1 MTQNPDIQEPPRTEE
16 DIAHELRLR
25 PDPPRVMRLSRGA
38 IAFATA
44 IGGLGLGAVLIV
56 ALQNNRQEGTQTE
69 LFSTERIQA
78 AKGLSTLPRD
88 YADVPRLGPP
98 LPGELG
104 RAILGAQDR
113 GQPVPAPPL
122 SGPLAPT
129 VDPEEQRRLQE
140 LDAAR
145 LSALFAEAQ
154 TVPRSGTQAT
164 PTSPATG
171 ALFPST
177 LGSPTASDPISGRE
191 AFLTRPG
198 DTDTVSAQ
206 PIVPPPNPYIL
217 QAGTVIP
224 AALITGLRSDLP
236 GQISAQV
243 TSNVFDRPSC
253 LLASCQP
260 TVGSQQRAR
269 RVHGPT
275 ARSRRKRK
283 HNPMASK
290 VKHLW
295 SQTLRRIDL
304 HTDRTLTRPSRIRSL
319 RSRSDPPSKRSDDFS
334 DSNGS
339 RDLEILTTRIHRA
352 DLASIIRH
360 RVLKRFRDFPFAFDQ
375 SLLTRRS
382 LTLRARIPEMTIPA
396 ARNERLSA
404 FQLPSPH
411 LRQRIVQITGRPLA
425 KVMGVLRRE
434 QLVMQLLVG
443 TPRHRKKPSRLVP
456 IQRLQ

>member
-1 MTQNPDIQEPPRTEE
+1 MTQVPDMQEPPRTEE
-16 DIAHELRLR
+16 EIAHELRLR
-25 PDPPRVMRLSRGA
+25 PDPPRVMRLSRRA
-38 IAFATA
+38 IALATA
-44 IGGLGLGAVLIV
+44 IGGLGLGAILIV
-56 ALQNNRQEGTQTE
+56 ALQNNRQEGNQTE

-78 AKGLSTLPRD
+78 AEGLSSLPRD

-206 PIVPPPNPYIL
+206 RIVPPPSPYIL

-243 TSNVFDRPSC
+243 TSNVFDSPSGRY
-253 LLASCQP
+253 LLIPQGARLLGEYDSRIASGQSRLLLVWIRLILP
-260 TVGSQQRAR
+260 DGRSIVLERAPGTDGTGASGLQDRVNYHWGRVFLAAGLATILNLGLESGAETEDDVARAIREAAQDTIGRTGDEIVRQQLA
-269 RVHGPT
+269 VP
-275 ARSRRKRK
+275 
-283 HNPMASK
+283 P
-290 VKHLW
+290 
-295 SQTLRRIDL
+295 
-304 HTDRTLTRPSRIRSL
+304 TLTIRPGFPVRVMVT
-319 RSRSDPPSKRSDDFS
+319 
-334 DSNGS
+334 
-339 RDLEILTTRIHRA
+339 RDLIL
-352 DLASIIRH
+352 
-360 RVLKRFRDFPFAFDQ
+360 
-375 SLLTRRS
+375 
-382 LTLRARIPEMTIPA
+382 E
-396 ARNERLSA
+396 
-404 FQLPSPH
+404 
-411 LRQRIVQITGRPLA
+411 PLGE
-425 KVMGVLRRE
+425 VR
-434 QLVMQLLVG
+434 
-443 TPRHRKKPSRLVP
+443 
-456 IQRLQ
+456 

>member
-1 MTQNPDIQEPPRTEE
+1 MTQNPDISEPIRTEE
-16 DIAHELRLR
+16 DIAQELRLR
-25 PDPPRVMRLSRGA
+25 PDPPRVMRLSRRA
-38 IAFATA
+38 IALATA
-44 IGGLGLGAVLIV
+44 IGGLGLGAILIV

-78 AKGLSTLPRD
+78 AEGLSTLPRD
-88 YADVPRLGPP
+88 YADFPRLGPP

-206 PIVPPPNPYIL
+206 RIVPPPSPYIL

-243 TSNVFDRPSC
+243 TSNVFDSPSGRY
-253 LLASCQP
+253 LLIPQGARLLGEYDSRIASGQSRLLLVWTRLILP
-260 TVGSQQRAR
+260 DGRSIVLERAPGTDGTGASGLQDRVNYHWGRVSLVAGLATILNLGLESGEETEDDVARAIREAAQDTIGRTGDEIVRQQLA
-269 RVHGPT
+269 VP
-275 ARSRRKRK
+275 
-283 HNPMASK
+283 P
-290 VKHLW
+290 
-295 SQTLRRIDL
+295 
-304 HTDRTLTRPSRIRSL
+304 TLTIRPGFPVRVMVT
-319 RSRSDPPSKRSDDFS
+319 
-334 DSNGS
+334 
-339 RDLEILTTRIHRA
+339 RDLIL
-352 DLASIIRH
+352 
-360 RVLKRFRDFPFAFDQ
+360 
-375 SLLTRRS
+375 
-382 LTLRARIPEMTIPA
+382 E
-396 ARNERLSA
+396 
-404 FQLPSPH
+404 
-411 LRQRIVQITGRPLA
+411 PLGE
-425 KVMGVLRRE
+425 VR
-434 QLVMQLLVG
+434 
-443 TPRHRKKPSRLVP
+443 
-456 IQRLQ
+456 

>member
-1 MTQNPDIQEPPRTEE
+1 MTQAPDIQKPPRTEE

-25 PDPPRVMRLSRGA
+25 PDPPRVMRLSRRA

-78 AKGLSTLPRD
+78 AEGLSTLPRD
-88 YADVPRLGPP
+88 YAAVPRLGPP

-206 PIVPPPNPYIL
+206 RIVPPPSPYIL

-243 TSNVFDRPSC
+243 TSNVFDSPSGRY
-253 LLASCQP
+253 LLIPQGARLLGEYDSRIASGQSRLLLVWTRLILP
-260 TVGSQQRAR
+260 DGRSIVLERAPGTDGTGASGLQDRVNYHWGRVFLAAGLATILNLGLKSGAETEDDVARAIREAAQDTIGRTGDEIVRQQLA
-269 RVHGPT
+269 VP
-275 ARSRRKRK
+275 
-283 HNPMASK
+283 P
-290 VKHLW
+290 
-295 SQTLRRIDL
+295 
-304 HTDRTLTRPSRIRSL
+304 TLTIRPGFPVRVMVT
-319 RSRSDPPSKRSDDFS
+319 
-334 DSNGS
+334 
-339 RDLEILTTRIHRA
+339 RDLIL
-352 DLASIIRH
+352 
-360 RVLKRFRDFPFAFDQ
+360 
-375 SLLTRRS
+375 
-382 LTLRARIPEMTIPA
+382 E
-396 ARNERLSA
+396 
-404 FQLPSPH
+404 
-411 LRQRIVQITGRPLA
+411 PLGE
-425 KVMGVLRRE
+425 VR
-434 QLVMQLLVG
+434 
-443 TPRHRKKPSRLVP
+443 
-456 IQRLQ
+456 

>member
-1 MTQNPDIQEPPRTEE
+1 MTQAPDMQPPPRTEE
-16 DIAHELRLR
+16 DIAQELRLR
-25 PDPPRVMRLSRGA
+25 PDPPRVMRLSRRA
-38 IAFATA
+38 IALATA
-44 IGGLGLGAVLIV
+44 IGGLGLGAILIV
-56 ALQNNRQEGTQTE
+56 ALQNNRQEVNQTE

-78 AKGLSTLPRD
+78 AEGLSALPRD

-154 TVPRSGTQAT
+154 TVPRSGRQAT

-177 LGSPTASDPISGRE
+177 LGSPTANDPVSNRE

-206 PIVPPPNPYIL
+206 RMVPPLSPYIL

-224 AALITGLRSDLP
+224 AALVTGLRSDLP

-243 TSNVFDRPSC
+243 TSNVYDSPSGRYLLIPQGARLLGEYDSRIASGQSRLLLVWTRLILPDGRSIVLERAPGTDGTGASGLQDRVNYHWGRVF
-253 LLASCQP
+253 LAAGLATILNLGLESGADSEDDVARAIREAAQD
-260 TVGSQQRAR
+260 TIGRTGDEIVRQQLA
-269 RVHGPT
+269 VP
-275 ARSRRKRK
+275 
-283 HNPMASK
+283 P
-290 VKHLW
+290 
-295 SQTLRRIDL
+295 
-304 HTDRTLTRPSRIRSL
+304 TLTIRPGFPVRVMVT
-319 RSRSDPPSKRSDDFS
+319 
-334 DSNGS
+334 
-339 RDLEILTTRIHRA
+339 RDLIL
-352 DLASIIRH
+352 
-360 RVLKRFRDFPFAFDQ
+360 
-375 SLLTRRS
+375 
-382 LTLRARIPEMTIPA
+382 E
-396 ARNERLSA
+396 
-404 FQLPSPH
+404 
-411 LRQRIVQITGRPLA
+411 PLGE
-425 KVMGVLRRE
+425 VR
-434 QLVMQLLVG
+434 
-443 TPRHRKKPSRLVP
+443 
-456 IQRLQ
+456 

>member
-1 MTQNPDIQEPPRTEE
+1 MTQNPDIQKPPRTEE

-25 PDPPRVMRLSRGA
+25 PDPPRVMRLSRRA

-44 IGGLGLGAVLIV
+44 IGGLGLGAVLIL

-78 AKGLSTLPRD
+78 AEGLSTLPRD

-206 PIVPPPNPYIL
+206 RIVPPPSPYIL

-243 TSNVFDRPSC
+243 TSKVFDSPSGRY
-253 LLASCQP
+253 LLIPQGARLLGEYDSRIASGQSRLLLVWTRLILP
-260 TVGSQQRAR
+260 DGRSIVLERAPGTDGTGASGLQDRVNYHWGRVFLAAGLATILNLGLESGADSEDDVARAIREAAQDTIGRTGDEIVRQQLA
-269 RVHGPT
+269 VP
-275 ARSRRKRK
+275 
-283 HNPMASK
+283 P
-290 VKHLW
+290 
-295 SQTLRRIDL
+295 
-304 HTDRTLTRPSRIRSL
+304 TLTIRPGFPVRVMVT
-319 RSRSDPPSKRSDDFS
+319 
-334 DSNGS
+334 
-339 RDLEILTTRIHRA
+339 RDLIL
-352 DLASIIRH
+352 
-360 RVLKRFRDFPFAFDQ
+360 
-375 SLLTRRS
+375 
-382 LTLRARIPEMTIPA
+382 E
-396 ARNERLSA
+396 
-404 FQLPSPH
+404 
-411 LRQRIVQITGRPLA
+411 PLGE
-425 KVMGVLRRE
+425 VR
-434 QLVMQLLVG
+434 
-443 TPRHRKKPSRLVP
+443 
-456 IQRLQ
+456 

>member
-1 MTQNPDIQEPPRTEE
+1 
-16 DIAHELRLR
+16 
-25 PDPPRVMRLSRGA
+25 MRLSRRA
-38 IAFATA
+38 IALATA
-44 IGGLGLGAVLIV
+44 IGGLGLGAILIM
-56 ALQNNRQEGTQTE
+56 ALQYNRQEGNQTE

-78 AKGLSTLPRD
+78 AEGLSSLPRD

-154 TVPRSGTQAT
+154 TVPRNGTQAT

-191 AFLTRPG
+191 AFLTLPG

-206 PIVPPPNPYIL
+206 RIVPPPSPYIL

-243 TSNVFDRPSC
+243 TSNVFDSPSGRY
-253 LLASCQP
+253 LLIPQGARLLGEYDSRIASGQSRLLLVWTRLILP
-260 TVGSQQRAR
+260 DGRSIVLERAPGTDGTGASGLQDRVNYHWGRVFFAAGLATILNLGLESGAETEDDVARAIREAAQDTIGRTGDEIVRQQLA
-269 RVHGPT
+269 VP
-275 ARSRRKRK
+275 
-283 HNPMASK
+283 P
-290 VKHLW
+290 
-295 SQTLRRIDL
+295 
-304 HTDRTLTRPSRIRSL
+304 TLTIRPGFPVRVMVT
-319 RSRSDPPSKRSDDFS
+319 
-334 DSNGS
+334 
-339 RDLEILTTRIHRA
+339 RDLIL
-352 DLASIIRH
+352 
-360 RVLKRFRDFPFAFDQ
+360 
-375 SLLTRRS
+375 
-382 LTLRARIPEMTIPA
+382 E
-396 ARNERLSA
+396 
-404 FQLPSPH
+404 
-411 LRQRIVQITGRPLA
+411 PLGE
-425 KVMGVLRRE
+425 VR
-434 QLVMQLLVG
+434 
-443 TPRHRKKPSRLVP
+443 
-456 IQRLQ
+456 

>member
-1 MTQNPDIQEPPRTEE
+1 MTQAPDIQKPPRTEE

-25 PDPPRVMRLSRGA
+25 PDPPRVMRLSRRA

-78 AKGLSTLPRD
+78 AEGLSTLPRD
-88 YADVPRLGPP
+88 YAAVPRLGPP

-206 PIVPPPNPYIL
+206 RIVPPPSPYIL

-243 TSNVFDRPSC
+243 TSNVFDSPSGRY
-253 LLASCQP
+253 LLIPQGARLLGEYDSRIASGQSRLLLVWTRLILP
-260 TVGSQQRAR
+260 DGRSIVLERAPGTDGTGASGLQDRVNYHWGRVFLAAGLATKSGAETEDDVARAIREAAQDTIGRTGDEIVRQQLA
-269 RVHGPT
+269 VP
-275 ARSRRKRK
+275 
-283 HNPMASK
+283 P
-290 VKHLW
+290 
-295 SQTLRRIDL
+295 
-304 HTDRTLTRPSRIRSL
+304 TLTIRPGFPVRVMVT
-319 RSRSDPPSKRSDDFS
+319 
-334 DSNGS
+334 
-339 RDLEILTTRIHRA
+339 RDLIL
-352 DLASIIRH
+352 
-360 RVLKRFRDFPFAFDQ
+360 
-375 SLLTRRS
+375 
-382 LTLRARIPEMTIPA
+382 E
-396 ARNERLSA
+396 
-404 FQLPSPH
+404 
-411 LRQRIVQITGRPLA
+411 PLGE
-425 KVMGVLRRE
+425 VR
-434 QLVMQLLVG
+434 
-443 TPRHRKKPSRLVP
+443 
-456 IQRLQ
+456 

>member
-1 MTQNPDIQEPPRTEE
+1 MTQAPDMPEPPRTEE
-16 DIAHELRLR
+16 DIAQELRLR
-25 PDPPRVMRLSRGA
+25 PDPPRVMRLSRRA
-38 IAFATA
+38 IALATA
-44 IGGLGLGAVLIV
+44 IGGLGLGAILIV

-78 AKGLSTLPRD
+78 AEGLSTLPRD

-154 TVPRSGTQAT
+154 TVPRGGAQAT
-164 PTSPATG
+164 PTPPATG

-177 LGSPTASDPISGRE
+177 LGSPTASDPVSNRE

-206 PIVPPPNPYIL
+206 RIVSPPSPYIL

-224 AALITGLRSDLP
+224 VALITGLRSDLP

-243 TSNVFDRPSC
+243 TSNVYDSPSGRYLLIPQGARLLGEYDSRIAAGQSRLLLVWTRLILPDGRSIVLERAPGTDGTGASGLQDRVNYHWGRVF
-253 LLASCQP
+253 LAAGLATILNLGLESGAETEDDVARAIREAAQD
-260 TVGSQQRAR
+260 TIGRTGDEIVRQQLA
-269 RVHGPT
+269 VP
-275 ARSRRKRK
+275 
-283 HNPMASK
+283 P
-290 VKHLW
+290 
-295 SQTLRRIDL
+295 
-304 HTDRTLTRPSRIRSL
+304 TLTIRPGFPVRVMVT
-319 RSRSDPPSKRSDDFS
+319 
-334 DSNGS
+334 
-339 RDLEILTTRIHRA
+339 RDLIL
-352 DLASIIRH
+352 
-360 RVLKRFRDFPFAFDQ
+360 
-375 SLLTRRS
+375 
-382 LTLRARIPEMTIPA
+382 E
-396 ARNERLSA
+396 
-404 FQLPSPH
+404 
-411 LRQRIVQITGRPLA
+411 PLGE
-425 KVMGVLRRE
+425 VR
-434 QLVMQLLVG
+434 
-443 TPRHRKKPSRLVP
+443 
-456 IQRLQ
+456 

>member
-1 MTQNPDIQEPPRTEE
+1 MTQAPDMQPPPRTEE
-16 DIAHELRLR
+16 DIAQELRLR
-25 PDPPRVMRLSRGA
+25 PDPPRVMRLSRRA
-38 IAFATA
+38 IALATA
-44 IGGLGLGAVLIV
+44 IGGLGLGAILIV

-78 AKGLSTLPRD
+78 AEGLSTLPRD

-154 TVPRSGTQAT
+154 TMQRGGAQ
-164 PTSPATG
+164 PTSTPPTTG

-177 LGSPTASDPISGRE
+177 LGSPTANDPISGRE

-206 PIVPPPNPYIL
+206 RMVPPPSPYIL

-243 TSNVFDRPSC
+243 TSNVFDTPSGRY
-253 LLASCQP
+253 LLIPQGARLLGEYDSRIASGQSRLLLVWTRLILP
-260 TVGSQQRAR
+260 DGRSIVLERAPGTDGTGASGLQDRVNYHWGRVFLAAGLATILNLGLESGADSEDDVARAIREAAQDTIGRTGDEIVRQQLA
-269 RVHGPT
+269 VP
-275 ARSRRKRK
+275 
-283 HNPMASK
+283 P
-290 VKHLW
+290 
-295 SQTLRRIDL
+295 
-304 HTDRTLTRPSRIRSL
+304 TLTIRPGFPVRVMVT
-319 RSRSDPPSKRSDDFS
+319 
-334 DSNGS
+334 
-339 RDLEILTTRIHRA
+339 RDLIL
-352 DLASIIRH
+352 
-360 RVLKRFRDFPFAFDQ
+360 
-375 SLLTRRS
+375 
-382 LTLRARIPEMTIPA
+382 E
-396 ARNERLSA
+396 
-404 FQLPSPH
+404 
-411 LRQRIVQITGRPLA
+411 PLGE
-425 KVMGVLRRE
+425 VR
-434 QLVMQLLVG
+434 
-443 TPRHRKKPSRLVP
+443 
-456 IQRLQ
+456 

>member
-16 DIAHELRLR
+16 EIAQELRLR
-25 PDPPRVMRLSRGA
+25 PDPPRVMRLSRRA
-38 IAFATA
+38 IALATA
-44 IGGLGLGAVLIV
+44 IGGLGLGAILIV

-78 AKGLSTLPRD
+78 AEGLSTLPRD

-154 TVPRSGTQAT
+154 TVQRGGAQ
-164 PTSPATG
+164 PTSTPPATG

-177 LGSPTASDPISGRE
+177 LGSPTANDPVSNRE

-198 DTDTVSAQ
+198 HTDTVSAQ
-206 PIVPPPNPYIL
+206 RITAPPSPYIL

-243 TSNVFDRPSC
+243 TSNVYDSPSGRYLLIPQGARLLGEYDSRIASGQSRLLLVWTRLILSDGRSIVLERAPGTDGTGASGLQDRVNYHWGRVF
-253 LLASCQP
+253 LAAGLATILNLGLEGGADSEDDVARAIREAAQD
-260 TVGSQQRAR
+260 TIGRTGDEIVQQQLA
-269 RVHGPT
+269 VP
-275 ARSRRKRK
+275 
-283 HNPMASK
+283 P
-290 VKHLW
+290 
-295 SQTLRRIDL
+295 
-304 HTDRTLTRPSRIRSL
+304 TLTIRPGFPVRVMVT
-319 RSRSDPPSKRSDDFS
+319 
-334 DSNGS
+334 
-339 RDLEILTTRIHRA
+339 RDLIL
-352 DLASIIRH
+352 
-360 RVLKRFRDFPFAFDQ
+360 
-375 SLLTRRS
+375 
-382 LTLRARIPEMTIPA
+382 E
-396 ARNERLSA
+396 
-404 FQLPSPH
+404 
-411 LRQRIVQITGRPLA
+411 PLGE
-425 KVMGVLRRE
+425 VR
-434 QLVMQLLVG
+434 
-443 TPRHRKKPSRLVP
+443 
-456 IQRLQ
+456 

>member
-154 TVPRSGTQAT
+154 TVPRGGAQAT
-164 PTSPATG
+164 PMPPATG

-177 LGSPTASDPISGRE
+177 LGSPTANDPVSNRE
-191 AFLTRPG
+191 AFLTRPR
-198 DTDTVSAQ
+198 DTDTVSAER
-206 PIVPPPNPYIL
+206 IAAPPSPYIL

-243 TSNVFDRPSC
+243 TSNVYDSPSGRYLLIPQGARLLGEYDSRIASGQSRLLLVWTRLILPDGRSIVLERAPGTDGTGASGLQDRVNYHWGRVF
-253 LLASCQP
+253 LAAGLATILNLGLESGAETEDDVARAIREAAQD
-260 TVGSQQRAR
+260 TIGRTGDEIVRQQLA
-269 RVHGPT
+269 VP
-275 ARSRRKRK
+275 
-283 HNPMASK
+283 P
-290 VKHLW
+290 
-295 SQTLRRIDL
+295 
-304 HTDRTLTRPSRIRSL
+304 TLTIRPGFPVRVMVT
-319 RSRSDPPSKRSDDFS
+319 
-334 DSNGS
+334 
-339 RDLEILTTRIHRA
+339 RDLIL
-352 DLASIIRH
+352 
-360 RVLKRFRDFPFAFDQ
+360 
-375 SLLTRRS
+375 
-382 LTLRARIPEMTIPA
+382 E
-396 ARNERLSA
+396 
-404 FQLPSPH
+404 
-411 LRQRIVQITGRPLA
+411 PLGE
-425 KVMGVLRRE
+425 VR
-434 QLVMQLLVG
+434 
-443 TPRHRKKPSRLVP
+443 
-456 IQRLQ
+456 